1 MATLIGLEELRDLMR
16 KQSEEDRR
24 NRTISVEGQSVEE
37 ALKRASIELGVAVRR
52 LEYEVTVKGSDGMLG
67 VGRKPPAPR

>member
-16 KQSEEDRR
+16 KQSEEDRK

-52 LEYEVTVKGSDGMLG
+52 RFERSS
-67 VGRKPPAPR
+67 GRGR